1 MDIATKRAIGLRVRE
16 KREAAGF
23 TREKLGELSGLS
35 PRFIAN
41 IEFGDAAFSLDSLIK
56 VCGILGCSSDALLFG
71 SGTTSP
77 PGCDSWTRS
86 TNPSFPPFSRHF
98 LRSPPIK
105 KNKRRPIGRRF
116 LMRLLPFQT
125 LRTGSGQRRRPA
137 CDGGPPGG
145 GRRRPPGHNPPFSA
159 VPPDPKT
166 DLSR

>member
-71 SGTTSP
+71 SEATSP
-77 PGCDSWTRS
+77 WDDIAAR
-86 TNPSFPPFSRHF
+86 
-98 LRSPPIK
+98 LRQLDPEYKPQ
-105 KNKRRPIGRRF
+105 
-116 LMRLLPFQT
+116 L
-125 LRTGSGQRRRPA
+125 
-137 CDGGPPGG
+137 
-145 GRRRPPGHNPPFSA
+145 SA
-159 VPPDPKT
+159 VLQAFSEITAHKKE
-166 DLSR
+166 